1 MHIIKK
7 YKKAGSVGAY
17 TWVINNL
24 FSILQTPA
32 PQTLPPA
39 APPLSTPPALA
50 KSPQTRSGSDQWA
63 QDKTNVDIGHLDS
76 SPL

>member
-24 FSILQTPA
+24 FSILQTGVLLSKPNDDKSMG
-32 PQTLPPA
+32 PQVNELNMV
-39 APPLSTPPALA
+39 TPCPICNPGLCNT
-50 KSPQTRSGSDQWA
+50 Q
-63 QDKTNVDIGHLDS
+63 L
-76 SPL
+76 